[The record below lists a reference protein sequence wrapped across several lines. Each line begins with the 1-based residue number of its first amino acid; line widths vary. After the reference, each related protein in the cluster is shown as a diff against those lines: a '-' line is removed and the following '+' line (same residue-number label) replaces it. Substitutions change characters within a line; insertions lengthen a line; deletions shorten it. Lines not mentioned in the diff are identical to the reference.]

1 MRVSARELVSS
12 AQSSKQPMAVL
23 AGLVTQEQRRL
34 VRWRTFLLLTQTLG
48 RLSVKAGQFSEQSTV
63 EITGLGKQAGR
74 PIGSWVS
81 LLQMRITGRLLVFLV
96 QSSEQPMEG
105 TTGSRNQAEQR
116 MISGTSRL
124 PTRIMGRLLVTR
136 ARSFVL

>member
-63 EITGLGKQAGR
+63 EITGLGKQA
-74 PIGSWVS
+74 
-81 LLQMRITGRLLVFLV
+81 
-96 QSSEQPMEG
+96 
-105 TTGSRNQAEQR
+105 EQR

-124 PTRIMGRLLVTR
+124 PPRIMGRLWVTR
-136 ARSFVL
+136 ARSFVLQMEETLGQANQAGLSILLWGFSLRMLIPEQLW

>member
-1 MRVSARELVSS
+1 MRVSARQLVSS
-12 AQSSKQPMAVL
+12 AQSSKQPMAAL
-23 AGLVTQEQRRL
+23 AGLVSQEQRRL

-81 LLQMRITGRLLVFLV
+81 LLQMRI
-96 QSSEQPMEG
+96 
-105 TTGSRNQAEQR
+105 
-116 MISGTSRL
+116 
-124 PTRIMGRLLVTR
+124 MGRLWVTR
-136 ARSFVL
+136 ARSFVLQMEETLGRANQAGLSILLWGFSLRM